1 MDGAA
6 THCRR
11 RQRWG
16 GAGLAVLRCPRHDH
30 SRVQRPRTPF
40 RSPPALAGG
49 SDDYPR
55 WDAAYVLG
63 SLSGADRREFQ
74 AHLSTCPSCREGVT
88 ELSVMPA
95 LLAQLTSDDIAGIDD
110 GGPGVLPPLS
120 PPL

>member
-6 THCRR
+6 IQGCR

-16 GAGLAVLRCPRHDH
+16 GAGLAVLRCPRHGH
-30 SRVQRPRTPF
+30 SRAQQPRTPF

-49 SDDYPR
+49 SADYPR

-63 SLSGADRREFQ
+63 SLSRADRREFE

-95 LLAQLTSDDIAGIDD
+95 LLAQLSGDDVAGMDE